1 MKGEA
6 FAMHPC
12 KGGADGA
19 LSVAGGIVGVHRD
32 PRNSDAR
39 GRDRP
44 PTGRPGE
51 RARVKARAARAGK
64 RLVPLFVSCQNG
76 PFPETQRCQ
85 GMRRAG
91 AIRPR
96 PFEAAAYASQRRKR
110 PDYPV

>member
-51 RARVKARAARAGK
+51 RARA
-64 RLVPLFVSCQNG
+64 LD
-76 PFPETQRCQ
+76 
-85 GMRRAG
+85 
-91 AIRPR
+91 
-96 PFEAAAYASQRRKR
+96 ASLEKGSA
-110 PDYPV
+110 

>member
-39 GRDRP
+39 VRDRP
-44 PTGRPGE
+44 LTGRPGE
-51 RARVKARAARAGK
+51 RARALARAAREGK
-64 RLVPLFVSCQNG
+64 RLVPLIYQATEKAHFRK
-76 PFPETQRCQ
+76 PK
-85 GMRRAG
+85 G
-91 AIRPR
+91 AK
-96 PFEAAAYASQRRKR
+96 A
-110 PDYPV
+110 